1 MIRIELFASSG
12 LSSDMDLD
20 SLRCFDAAATT
31 LNFRAGA
38 RRVRLSPA
46 AFSDRIQRLEE
57 QLEAALF
64 VRTTRHVEL
73 SEVGRRLLP
82 LAREL
87 LGGAERFL
95 AAGHAPAVATPYELC
110 LGTRYEL
117 GLSWL
122 CPALTRLERAR
133 PERTIHLY
141 NGDSPDLILRLE
153 RGDLDAIVA
162 SMRLTSPRLS
172 YAALHPEEYVFVS
185 KGARLRR
192 REDAAGLTLVDV
204 SADLPLFRYL
214 LDALPDAE
222 PWPFARVEHMGGIGN
237 IRCRLL
243 DGARRVAVLPRY
255 FVEKDL
261 TAGRLVRLLP
271 RVRLRSDSFRLV
283 WRSGHPRTS
292 QLLALADELRR
303 LPLQ

>member
-1 MIRIELFASSG
+1 MV
-12 LSSDMDLD
+12 DLD

-57 QLEAALF
+57 QLNVTLF

-87 LGGAERFL
+87 LNGAERFS
-95 AAGHAPAVATPYELC
+95 AAGKTTASATPYELC
-110 LGTRYEL
+110 IGTRYEL

-122 CPALTRLERAR
+122 CPALTKLERAR

-141 NGDSPDLILRLE
+141 NADTPDLLLRLE
-153 RGDLDAIVA
+153 RGDLDAVVA

-185 KGARLRR
+185 KRACPAHREQARN
-192 REDAAGLTLVDV
+192 LTLVDV

-243 DGARRVAVLPRY
+243 DGAGRVAVLPRY

-261 TAGRLVRLLP
+261 AARRLVRLLP
-271 RVRLRSDSFRLV
+271 RVRLRTDSFRLV
-283 WRSGHPRTS
+283 WRSGHQRTTD
-292 QLLALADELRR
+292 LLALAEELRGF
-303 LPLQ
+303 PLQ